1 MSPENSTY
9 IKEVDNA
16 ITYFSGNPR
25 ILIARDKTV
34 QGFFNSSSINHQHQ
48 LQEIQ
53 NISLEI
59 ANKELKD
66 ISFEQS
72 WQEPSLL
79 LIDKH
84 VDGNMCHVVFDGL
97 FRYYEANKQGIDFK
111 QLLLTSNT
119 C

>member
-1 MSPENSTY
+1 MRTVQSSTCKIWITIPNCKQPKISIMMSPENSNY

-16 ITYFSGNPR
+16 TYFSGNPR

-59 ANKELKD
+59 ADKELKD

-72 WQEPSLL
+72 
-79 LIDKH
+79 
-84 VDGNMCHVVFDGL
+84 
-97 FRYYEANKQGIDFK
+97 
-111 QLLLTSNT
+111 
-119 C
+119 